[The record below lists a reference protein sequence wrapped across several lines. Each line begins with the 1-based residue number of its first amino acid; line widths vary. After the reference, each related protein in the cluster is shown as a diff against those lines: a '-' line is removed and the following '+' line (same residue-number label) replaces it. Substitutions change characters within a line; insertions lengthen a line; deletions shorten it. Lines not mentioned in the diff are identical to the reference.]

1 MSDILRKFRRG
12 ATLLGELI
20 KYETAALC
28 AGVLKVTNPR
38 YRHVWLVS
46 ERGREARDNGY
57 HYFAYLRRAHPEIN
71 AVYVADPKL
80 PDYDRAALA
89 EIFLRFCGGRIA
101 VADDFAA
108 AVQAYFAALPDAV
121 LKSKNFSNAR
131 FVRNLF
137 ERTCGKATMRARL
150 AGEAA
155 VVLTKEDLRAA
166 GSDREFAAMMEKK
179 PKRMGF
185 GI

>member
-1 MSDILRKFRRG
+1 M
-12 ATLLGELI
+12 
-20 KYETAALC
+20 
-28 AGVLKVTNPR
+28 
-38 YRHVWLVS
+38 
-46 ERGREARDNGY
+46 
-57 HYFAYLRRAHPEIN
+57 
-71 AVYVADPKL
+71 
-80 PDYDRAALA
+80 
-89 EIFLRFCGGRIA
+89 
-101 VADDFAA
+101 
-108 AVQAYFAALPDAV
+108 
-121 LKSKNFSNAR
+121 
-131 FVRNLF
+131 RNLF

>member
-1 MSDILRKFRRG
+1 MLFIDEAYALYRG
-12 ATLLGELI
+12 ERDGDAYGKEAIDTLIAEMENHRDDFVVIMAGYPDEMQTLLD
-20 KYETAALC
+20 A
-28 AGVLKVTNPR
+28 NPGLESR
-38 YRHVWLVS
+38 M
-46 ERGREARDNGY
+46 
-57 HYFAYLRRAHPEIN
+57 P
-71 AVYVADPKL
+71 YVIEF

-89 EIFLRFCGGRIA
+89 EIFLRFCGGKIA

-121 LKSKNFSNAR
+121 LENKNFSNAR

>member
-1 MSDILRKFRRG
+1 M
-12 ATLLGELI
+12 
-20 KYETAALC
+20 
-28 AGVLKVTNPR
+28 
-38 YRHVWLVS
+38 
-46 ERGREARDNGY
+46 
-57 HYFAYLRRAHPEIN
+57 
-71 AVYVADPKL
+71 
-80 PDYDRAALA
+80 
-89 EIFLRFCGGRIA
+89 
-101 VADDFAA
+101 
-108 AVQAYFAALPDAV
+108 

-166 GSDREFAAMMEKK
+166 GSDREFAAMMEKN
-179 PKRMGF
+179 RSVWASASDGENYDCDHAR

>member
-20 KYETAALC
+20 KYEAAALC

-80 PDYDRAALA
+80 PDYDRVAQLGSVVPYRSWRHYL
-89 EIFLRFCGGRIA
+89 LRVGNEGFHPC
-101 VADDFAA
+101 F
-108 AVQAYFAALPDAV
+108 
-121 LKSKNFSNAR
+121 
-131 FVRNLF
+131 
-137 ERTCGKATMRARL
+137 RL
-150 AGEAA
+150 YA
-155 VVLTKEDLRAA
+155 
-166 GSDREFAAMMEKK
+166 
-179 PKRMGF
+179 
-185 GI
+185 

>member
-20 KYETAALC
+20 KYEAAALC

-57 HYFAYLRRAHPEIN
+57 HYFAYLRQAHPEIN

-80 PDYDRAALA
+80 PDYDRVAQLGSVVPYRSWRHYLLCAASEMKVSTHVSGYTPDIERYYMLDKLH
-89 EIFLRFCGGRIA
+89 IVQRKKG
-101 VADDFAA
+101 VFAPWA
-108 AVQAYFAALPDAV
+108 
-121 LKSKNFSNAR
+121 S
-131 FVRNLF
+131 
-137 ERTCGKATMRARL
+137 
-150 AGEAA
+150 
-155 VVLTKEDLRAA
+155 
-166 GSDREFAAMMEKK
+166 
-179 PKRMGF
+179 
-185 GI
+185 

>member
-20 KYETAALC
+20 KYEAAALC

-57 HYFAYLRRAHPEIN
+57 HYFAYLRQVHPEIN

-80 PDYDRAALA
+80 PALRSWAAS
-89 EIFLRFCGGRIA
+89 CRIA
-101 VADDFAA
+101 AGGT
-108 AVQAYFAALPDAV
+108 
-121 LKSKNFSNAR
+121 
-131 FVRNLF
+131 
-137 ERTCGKATMRARL
+137 TCSAPRRK
-150 AGEAA
+150 
-155 VVLTKEDLRAA
+155 
-166 GSDREFAAMMEKK
+166 
-179 PKRMGF
+179 
-185 GI
+185 